1 MNKNLELLLQLEEL
15 LLLRKA
21 KALGGPLFGKAA
33 CEELDAKIG
42 RLRRRVPGLILSQFD
57 NLTKAHAN
65 ALATV
70 SNQVCQGC
78 HQEIARSLLYVLSQP
93 NQILHCPHCGRF
105 LLAEDHAP
113 DFIATT

>member
-1 MNKNLELLLQLEEL
+1 MNKHLELLLQIEEL

-21 KALGGPLFGKAA
+21 KALGGSLFEATAGEKL
-33 CEELDAKIG
+33 EAKIG
-42 RLRRRVPGLILSQFD
+42 RLRRRVPGPILSQFD
-57 NLTKAHAN
+57 KLTKAHAN

-78 HQEIARSLLYVLSQP
+78 HQEVARSLLYVLSQC
-93 NQILHCPHCGRF
+93 NEILHCPHCGRF